1 MKVLP
6 AARLAAFFRPARRRV
21 AGGSAW
27 LPLALLLAALA
38 TALLFGND
46 RGSFYRMSHHDII
59 SKNHLTLANNM
70 SPEHRFLGF
79 LYRWQDAEGNI
90 TYTLYNRFPLGG
102 YLLIKLSILPFGDN
116 LAAQLYSARILLLLG
131 GAAAAVLAYLSLSR
145 LTGRRWIALT
155 ATLLTFASPYWLF
168 YNDIITPEVGL
179 DFFGV
184 MLTFHGM
191 VLFVQEGRFRQL
203 LVKSCLALLVGWHVY
218 TLLGPFILM
227 GLAGQLFRRFPFLW
241 EWLPFK
247 IPRRAGGKGEKAA
260 IAEGIDAAAAAGP
273 AGRPRFPLPLLWGN
287 PYLRLGLATGL
298 CGAALLSFNLGNEYL
313 AWRGEIGLTEVS
325 TFRSI
330 ERRLSLNAIPGFSNS
345 PSGAADS
352 YDFQGGADY
361 WRQQFYR
368 IGGMATPYALPGYD
382 NALSR
387 YFINRGEFP
396 GEDDRAFPGVLL
408 GLAVTGLALL
418 GLAFAR
424 DKRLWATLALAG
436 FCWALLVP
444 SNVADHEFE
453 SLIYTGLVLTA
464 WSLALL
470 YLSRR
475 GGRRFIAALAV
486 LSVLVFGWASFRMAA
501 VGYSDAV
508 LEVQDAALAELR
520 VLQGITEGHSVAYR
534 GEIPET
540 TVVTRHYLSQVLRA
554 QPGVAD
560 YLILPLRLA
569 GMPTLTPE
577 HQHLFLYRGGQAAA
591 GHLDRIL
598 AQAGPPLLRG
608 NFAVYRYVSPT
619 RPPEEWLFYVKAGCS
634 RADRLAPFLLHIFPA
649 AAGQLP
655 RERWAYGFDN
665 LDFAFV
671 GYRWQVRERCIA
683 GRPLPNY
690 PIDTLRTGQLGPD
703 GSLLWSGEIT
713 MR

>member
-1 MKVLP
+1 MKVLS
-6 AARLAAFFRPARRRV
+6 AARLAAFFRPARWRV
-21 AGGSAW
+21 AGSSPW

-38 TALLFGND
+38 TVFLFGND
-46 RGSFYRMSHHDII
+46 RGSFYRMSHHDVIT
-59 SKNHLTLANNM
+59 KNYLTLANNM

-79 LYRWQDAEGNI
+79 INRWQDAEGNI
-90 TYTLYNRFPLGG
+90 AYTMYNRFPLGG

-116 LAAQLYSARILLLLG
+116 LAAQLYSARILMLLTF
-131 GAAAAVLAYLSLSR
+131 AAAAILAYLSLSR
-145 LTGRRWIALT
+145 LTGRRWIALI

-168 YNDIITPEVGL
+168 YNDMVSTEIAP

-184 MLTFHGM
+184 MLVFHGM
-191 VLFVQEGRFRQL
+191 ILFLQEGRFRQL
-203 LVKSCLALLVGWHVY
+203 LVKSCLALLLGWHIY
-218 TLLGPFILM
+218 ALLLPFILA
-227 GLAGQLFRRFPFLW
+227 GLAGQLFRRFPFLV

-247 IPRRAGGKGEKAA
+247 FRSRAGGKGERASTFD
-260 IAEGIDAAAAAGP
+260 GIDPTP
-273 AGRPRFPLPLLWGN
+273 AGRRPFPLPLLLSN
-287 PYLRLGLATGL
+287 RYLILGFATVL
-298 CGAALLSFNLGNEYL
+298 FGAALLSFNLGNEYL
-313 AWRGEIGLTEVS
+313 AGQGEIGLTEVS
-325 TFRSI
+325 TFRSM
-330 ERRLSLNAIPGFSNS
+330 ERRLSLNAIPGFNNS
-345 PSGAADS
+345 PAGAGDS
-352 YDFQGGADY
+352 YDFPGWADY

-387 YFINRGEFP
+387 YFINQGEIP
-396 GEDDRAFPGVLL
+396 RDDRAAPGVLL
-408 GLAVTGLALL
+408 GLAVTALALL

-424 DKRLWATLALAG
+424 DKRLWATLALSG
-436 FCWALLVP
+436 LCWAVLVRGG
-444 SNVADHEFE
+444 VAEHESE
-453 SLIYTGLVLTA
+453 SIIYTGLPLTA

-470 YLSRR
+470 YLSRL

-486 LSVLVFGWASFRMAA
+486 GAVLVFGWSSFRMAQ
-501 VGYSDAV
+501 VGYSESV
-508 LEVQDAALAELR
+508 LAIQDAALAD
-520 VLQGITEGHSVAYR
+520 LQSINAITEGHTIAS
-534 GEIPET
+534 GGKLPET
-540 TVVTRHYLSQVLRA
+540 DVALSHYLSQVLRA
-554 QPGVAD
+554 EPGVAD

-569 GMPTLTPE
+569 GVPTLTPE
-577 HQHLFLYRGGQAAA
+577 NRHLFLYRGGPAAA
-591 GHLDRIL
+591 GYLDRIL

-619 RPPEEWLFYVKAGCS
+619 NPPEEWLFYVKTGCS
-634 RADRLAPFLLHIFPA
+634 RADRLAPFLLHIFPV

-690 PIDTLRTGQLGPD
+690 PIKTIRTGQLGPD
-703 GSLLWSGEIT
+703 GSLLWVGEID

>member
-1 MKVLP
+1 MKVLS

-38 TALLFGND
+38 TVFLFGND

-70 SPEHRFLGF
+70 SPEQRFLGF

-90 TYTLYNRFPLGG
+90 AYTLYNRFPVGG

-168 YNDIITPEVGL
+168 YNDIVTPEVGL

-218 TLLGPFILM
+218 TLLGLFILM
-227 GLAGQLFRRFPFLW
+227 GLAGQFFSRFPFLGG
-241 EWLPFK
+241 WLPFK
-247 IPRRAGGKGEKAA
+247 FRGRAVGKGERAA
-260 IAEGIDAAAAAGP
+260 IAEGIDAAAAGTTSR
-273 AGRPRFPLPLLWGN
+273 RPGLWPLLWEN
-287 PYLRLGLATGL
+287 RYLRLGLATGL

-313 AWRGEIGLTEVS
+313 AWRGEIGLTEGS

-345 PSGAADS
+345 LSGAAGS

-418 GLAFAR
+418 VLAFAR
-424 DKRLWATLALAG
+424 DKRLWATLALSG
-436 FCWALLVP
+436 FGWALLVP

-464 WSLALL
+464 WSLGLL

-486 LSVLVFGWASFRMAA
+486 AAALVFGWASFRMAA

-508 LEVQDAALAELR
+508 LEIQDAALAELR
-520 VLQGITEGHSVAYR
+520 VIQGITEGHSVAYS

-540 TVVTRHYLSQVLRA
+540 TVATRHYLSQVIRA

-560 YLILPLRLA
+560 YLILPLRLT
-569 GMPTLTPE
+569 GVTTLTPE
-577 HQHLFLYRGGQAAA
+577 NRHLFLYRGGPAAA
-591 GHLDRIL
+591 DYLDRIL
-598 AQAGPPLLRG
+598 AQAGPPLLQD

-619 RPPEEWLFYVKAGCS
+619 NPPEEWLFYVKARCR
-634 RADRLAPFLLHIFPA
+634 RADRLAPFLLHIFPVDP
-649 AAGQLP
+649 GQLP
-655 RERWAYGFDN
+655 RERWASGFDN
-665 LDFAFV
+665 QDFAFV

-683 GRPLPNY
+683 GRPLPPY

-703 GSLLWSGEIT
+703 GSLLWAGEIA